1 MTDYLVFRLYGP
13 MCAWGEIAV
22 GGVRASA
29 GHPSKSAVLG
39 LVAAALR
46 IRRDEEDVHRLLAES
61 YGMSA
66 LVTSMGAPLVDYHTA
81 QVPAS
86 GAGRNARTFATR
98 REELASRP
106 RHELNTILSKRDY
119 RVDARADVA
128 LWSRS
133 PAPFWPLERLRAALE
148 SPGFVLYLGRKSCPL
163 SLPMEPQVLSAP
175 SITAAFASA
184 RFHEVEELGVLPSSK
199 RRDLYWDEDGEP
211 GVTAGQVLLRR
222 DEPVSRRRWQ
232 FDTRRESHASI
243 GEES

>member
-13 MCAWGEIAV
+13 MSAWGEIAV

-29 GHPSKSAVLG
+29 GHPSRSAVLG

-46 IRRDEEDVHRLLAES
+46 IRRDEEDVHRRLAES
-61 YGMSA
+61 YGMST
-66 LVTSMGAPLVDYHTA
+66 LVTSIGANLVDYHTA

-98 REELASRP
+98 RDELASRP
-106 RHELNTILSKRDY
+106 RNELNTILSKRDY

-133 PAPFWPLERLRAALE
+133 PAPFWPLERLQAALE
-148 SPGFVLYLGRKSCPL
+148 NPGFVPYLGRKSCPL
-163 SLPMEPQVLSAP
+163 SLPMEPQVVSAP
-175 SITAAFASA
+175 SIIAAFASA
-184 RFHEVEELGVLPSSK
+184 RFHEVGELAALTSSK
-199 RRDLYWDEDGEP
+199 RRDLYWDDEGES
-211 GVTAGQVLLRR
+211 GVSAGQVLLRR
-222 DEPVSRRRWQ
+222 DEPISRRRWQ
-232 FDTRRESHASI
+232 FDTRRENHASI